1 MGKRARARGV
11 AASRPAPDGRQAPPA
26 RAKGLDPVRRALAAY
41 LLAALVL
48 AVLTLAGIV
57 VLGGSFGPFLTLAVI
72 VIAAGLV
79 HRAATRRLAGAEL
92 TNEDRVIQTMA
103 GGMLALSVVLAL
115 AGALITLA

>member
-1 MGKRARARGV
+1 MPG
-11 AASRPAPDGRQAPPA
+11 RP
-26 RAKGLDPVRRALAAY
+26 KLDPVRRTLAAY

-48 AVLTLAGIV
+48 AVLTFAGIL
-57 VLGGSFGPFLTLAVI
+57 VLGGSLGPFITLAV
-72 VIAAGLV
+72 VVVAAGLV

-103 GGMLALSVVLAL
+103 GGMLLLCALLAT